1 MKNYFKFPF
10 GIALVGLLTTACQ
23 KGEML
28 SPAPALTQTTTTL
41 MSQNGKSTKP
51 IDSKGNR
58 QNKNPS
64 SKMSQNGKSTKP
76 IDIQGKGQNKAPS
89 SNNRSRSNSPN
100 SKSYNVHKELLSK
113 GGYSPNTYDKHYNN
127 YQKSDE
133 KSSDY

>member
-1 MKNYFKFPF
+1 MKKYFKFTF
-10 GIALVGLLTTACQ
+10 GMALVGFLTTSCQ

-28 SPAPALTQTTTTL
+28 SPAAPALTQTMTTL
-41 MSQNGKSTKP
+41 MSQNGKSSKP

-58 QNKNPS
+58 QNKV
-64 SKMSQNGKSTKP
+64 
-76 IDIQGKGQNKAPS
+76 PS

-100 SKSYNVHKELLSK
+100 SKSYNVHKEPFDERA
-113 GGYSPNTYDKHYNN
+113 YSPNTYDKHYNN

>member
-1 MKNYFKFPF
+1 MKKYFKILF
-10 GIALVGLLTTACQ
+10 GMALVGLLTTACQ

-41 MSQNGKSTKP
+41 MSQNGKS
-51 IDSKGNR
+51 SN
-58 QNKNPS
+58 
-64 SKMSQNGKSTKP
+64 P
-76 IDIQGKGQNKAPS
+76 IDIKGKGQNKAPS
-89 SNNRSRSNSPN
+89 SNSRSRSNSPN

-133 KSSDY
+133 SSSDY